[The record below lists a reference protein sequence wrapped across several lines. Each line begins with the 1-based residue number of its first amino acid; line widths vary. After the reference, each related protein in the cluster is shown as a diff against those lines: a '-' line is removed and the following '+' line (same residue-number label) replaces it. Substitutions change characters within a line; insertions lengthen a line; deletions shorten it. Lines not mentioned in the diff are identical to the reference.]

1 MLFGIIIV
9 FIGLLLSYAY
19 SVMVGMF
26 LVVVGGAV
34 FFKAYTYEKPEYVM
48 KDYSGGA
55 TTYTLTSS
63 PGSRR

>member
-1 MLFGIIIV
+1 MLFGIILV
-9 FIGLLLSYAY
+9 FAGLLLSYAY
-19 SVMVGMF
+19 SAMIGVL
-26 LVVVGGAV
+26 LVAVGGAI

-48 KDYSGGA
+48 KDYSSGA